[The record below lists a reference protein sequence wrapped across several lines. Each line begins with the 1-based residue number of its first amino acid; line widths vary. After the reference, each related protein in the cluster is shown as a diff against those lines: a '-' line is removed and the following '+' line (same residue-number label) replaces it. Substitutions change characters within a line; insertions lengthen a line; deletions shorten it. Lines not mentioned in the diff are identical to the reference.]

1 MGRLQG
7 QPARNANVK
16 EQEKPSDEGNHRLGP
31 SNRNGTLEGG
41 REWYPVQNV
50 SQWLAVHRLDLV
62 GRGL

>member
-31 SNRNGTLEGG
+31 SNRNGTLGTL
-41 REWYPVQNV
+41 YKMSV
-50 SQWLAVHRLDLV
+50 S
-62 GRGL
+62 G